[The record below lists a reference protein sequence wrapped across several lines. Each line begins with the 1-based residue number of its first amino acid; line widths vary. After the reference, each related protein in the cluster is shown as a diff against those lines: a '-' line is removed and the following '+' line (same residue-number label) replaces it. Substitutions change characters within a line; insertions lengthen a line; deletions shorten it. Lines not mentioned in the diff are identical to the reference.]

1 MANRPIDY
9 QQLLDNVDIMINTM
23 EYDSMR
29 SAGKTKVNAAQ
40 LNELYQLRESVAKK
54 IKPAKKEG

>member
-40 LNELYQLRESVAKK
+40 LNDLYKLRESVAKK
-54 IKPAKKEG
+54 IKPARKEG

>member
-1 MANRPIDY
+1 MADRAIDY
-9 QQLLDNVDIMINTM
+9 AALLHNVDTMINTM

-40 LNELYQLRESVAKK
+40 LNDLYKLREQVAKK
-54 IKPAKKEG
+54 IKPARKEG